1 MDPIAPNVTY
11 GQVRRPPGRLAIN
24 MNYVSSVPGVV
35 RVLLVLSSFSGGI
48 TALIAPNVTA
58 MPSQNQMALQAF
70 IYISFISG
78 FISITLLSLQFFN
91 IVHLKFFDRLPWIT
105 IVTKK
110 IYFKTINHKKNLA
123 SKILHLKKYRF

>member
-24 MNYVSSVPGVV
+24 LNYVSSVPGVV
-35 RVLLVLSSFSGGI
+35 RVLLVLSSIGGGI
-48 TALIAPNVTA
+48 TALIAPNVTT
-58 MPSQNQMALQAF
+58 MPSQNQMALQSF

-91 IVHLKFFDRLPWIT
+91 IVHVKFFDRLPWIT
-105 IVTKK
+105 IVTK
-110 IYFKTINHKKNLA
+110 NSSSKN
-123 SKILHLKKYRF
+123 SIPR